1 MLFTAQEN
9 YLNTD
14 VRTATPQRLQL
25 MLIEAALRS
34 AVRGRQQWQE
44 KQDDWALGSIIHA
57 QNVMGELLAGIDRAT
72 AGDLGQRVSTIY
84 EFILRSLVEAG
95 HRHNEKSLA
104 DAIRLLELERE
115 TWRQVCEKITTE
127 SHPDRAAAGSQPAAP
142 HFLISDEFS
151 TQAAGGFS
159 IDA

>member
-1 MLFTAQEN
+1 MFSTAREN

-34 AVRGRQQWQE
+34 AERGRQQWQE
-44 KQDDWALGSIIHA
+44 KQDDWAIGSIVHA
-57 QNVMGELLAGIDRAT
+57 QNVMGELLAGIDRTT
-72 AGDLGQRVSTIY
+72 AGELGERVSAVY
-84 EFILRSLVEAG
+84 EFILRSLIEAG
-95 HRHNEKSLA
+95 HHHNEKSLA

-127 SHPDRAAAGSQPAAP
+127 SHPERAAGSLPAAP
-142 HFLISDEFS
+142 HFFASDDFN
-151 TQAAGGFS
+151 TQDVGGFS